1 MVLFSKDRLRLSDSD
16 AWQPISPLNC
26 DYIKLFASV
35 VVVELTNV
43 LPYLPSSHQSSDV
56 PAQDSITSLS
66 LVRDLLAL
74 ALRRCFGG
82 VSLSLDQRKGFD
94 CMEHDFMFAVLE
106 AYHFLDLFAGLMWVL
121 YSDHRSTLIFS
132 SRLTA
137 PFSPT
142 RGVRQ
147 GCSLSPLLDVLFL
160 DPLLRRVVACA
171 SVRGFPCQ
179 VWDPFLS
186 RCFRGRRLP
195 ISCVLQR
202 SLDRFCTC
210 SRSTP

>member
-1 MVLFSKDRLRLSDSD
+1 
-16 AWQPISPLNC
+16 
-26 DYIKLFASV
+26 
-35 VVVELTNV
+35 
-43 LPYLPSSHQSSDV
+43 
-56 PAQDSITSLS
+56 
-66 LVRDLLAL
+66 
-74 ALRRCFGG
+74 
-82 VSLSLDQRKGFD
+82 
-94 CMEHDFMFAVLE
+94 MFAVLE

-186 RCFRGRRLP
+186 RCTRTTFTYFLRATAIVRQVLYMFSQYALVSGASLNTSKSKDLRVRNFRGILPFGIRLV
-195 ISCVLQR
+195 IGLTILGVIFDER
-202 SLDRFCTC
+202 
-210 SRSTP
+210 